1 MNFLIISLDTTYVD
15 AIINVHS
22 NVMPDVYTIYV
33 SIVVKDKKEKDV
45 INTLGKIDRSIRNLN
60 VDYVGGNYNL
70 SKNCYYDENKQI
82 CEGFIGYSYY
92 KFNLKEVENQVNILE
107 TFSSLKK
114 EFKNMYFQIEGS
126 EWILSKHLR
135 DRIEDS
141 LKISIIDRINNF
153 SEQISKKINKKCIL
167 KTITY
172 KQDYYFPYYKRKY
185 GSFEEAEA
193 FTAPSPKSE
202 EITISVE
209 ANIKLACF

>member
-15 AIINVHS
+15 ATININS

-126 EWILSKHLR
+126 DWILSKHLR

-167 KTITY
+167 KTISY
-172 KQDYYFPYYKRKY
+172 KQNYYFPYYERKY
-185 GSFEEAEA
+185 EALQAEA